1 MASSGR
7 IRGPRLVSKLLLIGL
22 VLLAVPWLS
31 YVQLVEMERLLI
43 QGQQNAQLLIARG
56 VAALFNERDDLFNE
70 LPVQLDEYESLYAL
84 PLYQPIPID
93 GSIGDWDEDAL
104 KSNRRFAA
112 QGETDASFELTLGE
126 QVNELYGFIDIKDDI
141 AVYRNLSELS
151 LNTADHIR
159 IEFTDATG
167 QRARIAL
174 TFSTEGFGTGYRM
187 ASDWRTPI
195 EWTPINDV
203 IASLIRSNDGFH
215 VEFRMPIAKMAHGRD
230 FNLAFV
236 DVDDSASRIQREIV
250 STTASSAGKKLN
262 LVVLRSIESMDL
274 IAGLEYVDTKIVV
287 YDQQQRVRG
296 ESDASTTTR
305 ATEST
310 NSTGLMSGFEFIRP
324 LIHLLTLGETWTE
337 LSVADS
343 RERFNRALEDALS
356 GNPTAIRHLSDV
368 GMPTVM
374 AAYPIRSR
382 NETLGAVTIE
392 SDINQILSFQQA
404 ALRHIVF
411 VSGLTLLL
419 VLAVTVGFSA
429 RLAYRIRRLRREAA
443 GAIDEYGRLTR
454 TSLESEVHAGDEIG
468 DLARAIDGMLTRL
481 REHSAFVERMPR
493 TLRHE
498 VNNPLNTLSTSLEN
512 LEQAET
518 KAEREECINSAQ
530 RGVQRIGAIV
540 QNLADASN
548 LEDALRNEERESF
561 DVQALL
567 KSYVENLNRGRDSPL
582 FVFSGVKEPAMVSGS
597 DIHIE
602 QMMDKIVDN
611 AVDFHRP
618 NSQIKIQLE
627 VFDNLIRITVG
638 NRGPTLGESAHLM
651 FERLVSRRSSKSTS
665 HFGLGLYIVRVIA
678 EYHGG
683 TVHAFN
689 LRDQSGVLITVQLP
703 RFRASLASAA

>member
-1 MASSGR
+1 MALTGTT
-7 IRGPRLVSKLLLIGL
+7 RGPRLVSKLFLIGL

-70 LPVQLDEYESLYAL
+70 LPVSLDEYEPLYAV
-84 PLYQPIPID
+84 PLYESIRID
-93 GSIGDWDEDAL
+93 GSVADWDDTAL
-104 KSNRRFAA
+104 KGSRRFSH
-112 QGETDASFELTLGE
+112 QGETDASFELTLAE
-126 QVNELYGFIDIKDDI
+126 QVNELYGFIDIKDDV
-141 AVYRNLSELS
+141 AVYRNLSDLS
-151 LNTADHIR
+151 LNTADHVR
-159 IEFTDATG
+159 IEFTDTTG

-174 TFSTEGFGTGYRM
+174 TFSTPGFGTGYLMTR
-187 ASDWRTPI
+187 DWRTPLD
-195 EWTPINDV
+195 WTPINDV
-203 IASLIRSNDGFH
+203 IGFLERSNDGYQ

-230 FNLAFV
+230 FNISFV
-236 DVDDSASRIQREIV
+236 DVDDADLRLQRAIV
-250 STTASSAGKKLN
+250 ATTAASPDMRLN
-262 LVVLRSIESMDL
+262 LVVLRSIEAMDL

-287 YDQQQRVRG
+287 YDQKQRVRG
-296 ESDASTTTR
+296 ETDPDTSTR
-305 ATEST
+305 NNEGNAA
-310 NSTGLMSGFEFIRP
+310 TGLMSGFEFIRP
-324 LIHLLTLGETWTE
+324 LVHLLTLGETWTE
-337 LSVADS
+337 LSVEDS
-343 RERFNRALEDALS
+343 KERFNRAIKDALA
-356 GNPTAIRHLSDV
+356 GNPTAIRNLSDAGV
-368 GMPTVM
+368 PTVI
-374 AAYPIRSR
+374 AAYPIRSQ

-392 SDINQILSFQQA
+392 SDINQILSFQQS

-411 VSGLTLLL
+411 VSGLTLLFIL
-419 VLAVTVGFSA
+419 VVTVGFSA

-454 TSLESEVHAGDEIG
+454 TSLEAEVHAGDEIG
-468 DLARAIDGMLTRL
+468 DLARAIDSMLTRL
-481 REHSAFVERMPR
+481 KEHSAFVERMPR

-512 LEQAET
+512 LGQSET
-518 KAEREECINSAQ
+518 KEEREECINSAQ

-548 LEDALRNEERESF
+548 LEDALRSEEREPF
-561 DVQALL
+561 DIQGLL
-567 KSYVENLNRGRDSPL
+567 KSYVENLNRGRDTPL
-582 FVFSGVKEPAMVSGS
+582 FVYSGVREPAMVSGS

-611 AVDFHRP
+611 AIDFHRP

-627 VFDNLIRITVG
+627 AFENLVRITVG

-683 TVHAFN
+683 TVRAFN
-689 LRDQSGVLITVQLP
+689 LRDQSGVLIAVQLP